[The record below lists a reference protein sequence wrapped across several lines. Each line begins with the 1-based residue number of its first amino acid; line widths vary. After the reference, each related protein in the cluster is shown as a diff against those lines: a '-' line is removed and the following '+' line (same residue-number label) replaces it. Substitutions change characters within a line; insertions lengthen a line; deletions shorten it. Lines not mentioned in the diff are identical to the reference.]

1 MQTIVGVSLIE
12 PIIIPPISKSGS
24 PRRRGSFWKVRLGG
38 GASGS
43 MEAAAQLTPGGVRAI
58 ADGAMPADIQPVL
71 QVLEVRQVRST
82 KSAGASANPNPS
94 ERYLAMLSD
103 GVNTH
108 QSMLATE
115 FSPAVRDGALRVGT
129 VVHLNE
135 FICKTIQGKR

>member
-1 MQTIVGVSLIE
+1 
-12 PIIIPPISKSGS
+12 
-24 PRRRGSFWKVRLGG
+24 
-38 GASGS
+38 

-108 QSMLATE
+108 QSMLATA

-129 VVHLNE
+129 VVQLNE
-135 FICKTIQGKR
+135 FICNTIQGKR

>member
-1 MQTIVGVSLIE
+1 
-12 PIIIPPISKSGS
+12 
-24 PRRRGSFWKVRLGG
+24 
-38 GASGS
+38 

-71 QVLEVRQVRST
+71 QVLEVRQVRSP
-82 KSAGASANPNPS
+82 KSAGAASANPNLS
-94 ERYLAMLSD
+94 ERYLVMLSD

-108 QSMLATE
+108 QSMLATA